1 MAAGFNVLDAL
12 NKNSKAGKDGSPK
25 GRFRVK
31 DVPID
36 AIYKNALNFYRVNQ
50 IEELA
55 GDILLYGLK
64 QNLEVIY
71 APCEKGEYRL
81 VAGERRW
88 EALKYLVQQGYEEF
102 KIATC
107 KLTDPK
113 SEEEEQVEIIVANE
127 YRTKTAAELLMEEKH
142 LKESLVRMKKSGQTI
157 KGYDLQT
164 GRIRDVIAKM
174 LKTSRTKVAQLDLIN
189 KRLIPGWKKELKVD
203 NIPFST
209 AYELSG
215 MSEEEQEE
223 LLKQYETTGEV
234 TQREIRERKLGKVSE
249 SDTNEEIALPGCC
262 GMREEIEKRKRQEDQ
277 DWQQEETRQQ
287 KEQQTGQRIETQ
299 MGQQAEPEYQTPHPK
314 GITSL
319 CYSCTEYETCNVKT
333 GTCMA
338 CDQYKSRAEAYKTEE
353 QRYDEEQKA
362 IDRETR
368 KRLRE
373 MDQEKKMEK
382 LPSDQKAPGKK
393 VHQIKLAAMFFDD
406 VASGRKS
413 FEIRKNDRG
422 YKVGDILEMM
432 EFKSGKETGRMVRV
446 KVTYMME
453 EYTGIE
459 EGYCVMGIERCG
471 KEDASV

>member
-71 APCEKGEYRL
+71 APCEQGEYRL

-157 KGYDLQT
+157 KGYDLQS

-189 KRLIPGWKKELKVD
+189 KRLILGWKKELKVD

-215 MSEEEQEE
+215 MSEEDWGKCQN
-223 LLKQYETTGEV
+223 L
-234 TQREIRERKLGKVSE
+234 TQ
-249 SDTNEEIALPGCC
+249 T
-262 GMREEIEKRKRQEDQ
+262 
-277 DWQQEETRQQ
+277 
-287 KEQQTGQRIETQ
+287 
-299 MGQQAEPEYQTPHPK
+299 
-314 GITSL
+314 
-319 CYSCTEYETCNVKT
+319 
-333 GTCMA
+333 
-338 CDQYKSRAEAYKTEE
+338 
-353 QRYDEEQKA
+353 
-362 IDRETR
+362 
-368 KRLRE
+368 KRLRFR
-373 MDQEKKMEK
+373 DAVGCEKR
-382 LPSDQKAPGKK
+382 LRSGSGKK
-393 VHQIKLAAMFFDD
+393 TRTG
-406 VASGRKS
+406 SRRRPGSRKS
-413 FEIRKNDRG
+413 NKQGSGWKPRWGSRQNQNTRHHTRKESRLFAIPVQSM
-422 YKVGDILEMM
+422 KPA
-432 EFKSGKETGRMVRV
+432 T
-446 KVTYMME
+446 
-453 EYTGIE
+453 
-459 EGYCVMGIERCG
+459 
-471 KEDASV
+471 

>member
-71 APCEKGEYRL
+71 APCEQGEYRL

-157 KGYDLQT
+157 KGYDLQS

-215 MSEEEQEE
+215 MSGEEQEE
-223 LLKQYETTGEV
+223 LLEQYETTGEV

-249 SDTNEEIALPGCC
+249 SDTNEDVTLPGCC
-262 GMREEIEKRKRQEDQ
+262 GAGEEIRDR
-277 DWQQEETRQQ
+277 QQEFEQG
-287 KEQQTGQRIETQ
+287 QQTKTQ
-299 MGQQAEPEYQTPHPK
+299 TGQQAETEYQTPHPK

-373 MDQEKKMEK
+373 MDQEQKMEK
-382 LPSDQKAPGKK
+382 LPSDQKAPGEK

-432 EFKSGKETGRMVRV
+432 EFKSGKETGRMIRA

-453 EYTGIE
+453 EHTGIE

-471 KEDASV
+471 KGENGTD